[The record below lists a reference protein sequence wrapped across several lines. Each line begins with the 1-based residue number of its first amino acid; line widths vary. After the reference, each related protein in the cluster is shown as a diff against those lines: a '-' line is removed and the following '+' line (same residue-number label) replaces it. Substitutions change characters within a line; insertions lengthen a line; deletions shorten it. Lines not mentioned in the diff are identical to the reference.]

1 MNSKINTKNKQ
12 ILNIASAGPYATLI
26 RFQSKSDF
34 PCFILIKNKGES
46 PPGISRSSG
55 RSLGLHPDINCTA
68 CKDNIINNKEEIKYN
83 KSKANFIF

>member
-1 MNSKINTKNKQ
+1 MKPKINTKNRQ
-12 ILNIASAGPYATLI
+12 ILNDASAVSYPSLI

-55 RSLGLHPDINCTA
+55 RSLWMYPDINCTA